1 MLPSHPSH
9 LIAVTL
15 SLLPTIILATNFN
28 STQTCKITPADA
40 SWPSSADWTALNTSI
55 SGALIKTLPAASS
68 CYTGNPFNSTENCS
82 SVQTNWVL
90 ASWQANTP
98 EGIDYPIYANNSC
111 LPTNATGYQAGKG
124 CEVGGSPVYVVNAT
138 TEDQI
143 ATAMKWATERNIRI
157 VIKGTG
163 HDLSGRSSGA
173 NSLSIWTQNFLKR
186 EFNSSWR
193 IPGSN
198 STADVLIAGSGNNL
212 ELIYNAAH
220 EAGKSIVGGDAK
232 TVGLGG
238 YLQGGGHG
246 PLSSQY
252 GLGADQIHQA
262 TVITPSGEILTANAE
277 QNPDLLWAIRGGGPG
292 TYGVVTEYVLQAH
305 PAVASISSVN
315 LEAIPLGSEN
325 DTAAA
330 TAAWNALAILFQNL
344 PDLMDTGLAGAMTA
358 ATGSVAKAFSGSEST
373 PPGVY
378 FSQAFYGYNISI
390 SEMTTLISPLIEKI
404 KNVSNGSL
412 SINYTITDVYPSYLD
427 FFYANDP
434 TEDQAGQISL
444 LSTRLLGRA
453 QLSDLPMETVAAYLQ
468 RALASQSGSGNEMI
482 VGLQGGPGP
491 AHVPENMRGSLNPV
505 WRETYLHVIT
515 LGATLDDTLTPKETL
530 ANAAEWIEENREAL
544 WREWAPDMGAYINEA
559 NPFNTEW
566 KHDFFGTSYD
576 QLAEIKKKYDPTGSL
591 YILSGVRS
599 DEWDYDLDT
608 GKLCRV

>member
-1 MLPSHPSH
+1 MLPSHSSQ
-9 LIAVTL
+9 LITLTL
-15 SLLPTIILATNFN
+15 SLLPTLILATSSS

-40 SWPSSADWTALNTSI
+40 SWPSSADWAALNTSI
-55 SGALIKTLPAASS
+55 SGTLIKTLPPASS
-68 CYTGNPFNSTENCS
+68 CYTGNPFNSTQNCS
-82 SVQTNWVL
+82 SVKTNWAL

-111 LPTNATGYQAGKG
+111 LPTDATGYQAGKS
-124 CEVGGSPVYVVNAT
+124 CEIGGSPIYVVNAT

-163 HDLSGRSSGA
+163 HDLNGRSSGA
-173 NSLSIWTQNFLKR
+173 NSLSIWTHNFLKR
-186 EFNSSWR
+186 EFNSSWP

-212 ELIYNAAH
+212 ELIYTAAH
-220 EAGKSIVGGDAK
+220 EAGKTIVGGDAK

-262 TVITPSGEILTANAE
+262 TVITASGEILTANAE

-292 TYGVVTEYVLQAH
+292 TYGVVTEFVLQAH
-305 PAVASISSVN
+305 PAVSSVVAGN
-315 LEAIPLGSEN
+315 LEMIPLGSEN
-325 DTAAA
+325 DTTTA
-330 TAAWNALAILFQNL
+330 TAAWNALAILFQSI

-358 ATGSVAKAFSGSEST
+358 ATGSSARALSGSESI

-378 FSQAFYGYNISI
+378 FSQAFYGYNIST
-390 SEMTTLISPLIEKI
+390 SEMDTVISPVIEKMKDI
-404 KNVSNGSL
+404 SNESL
-412 SINYTITDVYPSYLD
+412 SLNYTITAVYPTYLD
-427 FFYANDP
+427 FFYAGDP
-434 TEDQAGQISL
+434 GEDPAGQISL

-468 RALASQSGSGNEMI
+468 RALASQGGGGSQMI

-491 AHVPENMRGSLNPV
+491 VNVPKEMRGSLNPI
-505 WRETYLHVIT
+505 WRETYLHVIA
-515 LGATLDDTLTPKETL
+515 LGATIDDTLTPKKSL
-530 ANAAEWIEENREAL
+530 SQAAEWMEQNNEAL
-544 WREWAPDMGAYINEA
+544 WREWAPDMGAYINEG
-559 NPFNTEW
+559 NPYNTEW

-576 QLAEIKKKYDPTGSL
+576 RLAEIKKKYDPTGSL
-591 YILSGVRS
+591 YILAGVRS

-608 GKLCRV
+608 GTLCRV